1 MLQLQPNNLITG
13 GESCLFYFSIMDHKL
28 VEQIMQDEDSRMML
42 TLSAA
47 DLREFAATVADNVG
61 RRYAEHTV
69 SEIRAV
75 MGDKMR
81 YCTRKEAMD
90 LLGIKSCATLPMW
103 AKKGYLVPCRVG
115 GKNLYLREEV
125 LHIKNDRE
133 KSASRQNVANAQK
146 EESAISC
153 DTTNCR
159 SEKVVDRGLY
169 LIKSIETNHFNMLY
183 SIVDYQHIAA

>member
-1 MLQLQPNNLITG
+1 MLQLQQNNLITG
-13 GESCLFYFSIMDHKL
+13 GESSLFYFSIMDHKL

-183 SIVDYQHIAA
+183 SIVGYQHIAA